1 MGRDNLVFFEIIQC
15 SVVLVYFIKHFV
27 QAKIRP
33 SYYIYLAIALS
44 IIVISGFSK
53 YRYFIDLAV
62 YIVVYFVLPLLMVN
76 GMPNKSKIYLSLLI
90 VGSVSFI
97 NSCVAFFTSFINLSG
112 FVNDVVGFGIRAL
125 AMILLLG
132 LINIQKIKALII
144 DMMNVSRNIKV
155 VLLFFVWE
163 LVFLNALQNLIFS
176 RNLGIKINLTIGTA
190 IFITAVVSCIV
201 IHLLISNNLRSAYYK
216 KINATMEEKVL
227 QQVRHYQQMSKANEN
242 LRKFRHD
249 FNNML
254 IGLNSCLKDG
264 NLEKARAYLSR
275 LAELAEKDNIKIHSG
290 DSLVDSLIADKVSGA
305 GDHNIEFE
313 FEGLIPVDVM
323 DPVDLCIVFG
333 NALDN
338 AAEACIKLPVEEKK
352 VISISA
358 KQRADMFFIKITNP
372 VGEEVRIKNNTV
384 VTTKDDAFSHGI
396 GLYSMRKVTEKY
408 NGSLIL
414 TCENG
419 LFTADMGF
427 IVR

>member
-1 MGRDNLVFFEIIQC
+1 MGIHSLIVIEILQC
-15 SVVLVYFIKHFV
+15 SIAFVYFLKSFTKANV
-27 QAKIRP
+27 KIR
-33 SYYIYLAIALS
+33 YYTILLV
-44 IIVISGFSK
+44 IVILCACLRSFWFYELIVAASYLTIGIILPIISVSG
-53 YRYFIDLAV
+53 
-62 YIVVYFVLPLLMVN
+62 MT
-76 GMPNKSKIYLSLLI
+76 NKAKIYLSLLI

-132 LINIQKIKALII
+132 LINLPKIKALII
-144 DMMNVSRNIKV
+144 DMMAVSRNIKV

-163 LVFLNALQNLIFS
+163 LVFLNTLQNLIFS

-227 QQVRHYQQMSKANEN
+227 QQVRHYQQMSKANES

-275 LAELAEKDNIKIHSG
+275 LAELAEKDNVKIHSG

-338 AAEACIKLPVEEKK
+338 AAEACVKLPDEEKK

-372 VGEEVRIKNNTV
+372 VGEDVKIKNNTV